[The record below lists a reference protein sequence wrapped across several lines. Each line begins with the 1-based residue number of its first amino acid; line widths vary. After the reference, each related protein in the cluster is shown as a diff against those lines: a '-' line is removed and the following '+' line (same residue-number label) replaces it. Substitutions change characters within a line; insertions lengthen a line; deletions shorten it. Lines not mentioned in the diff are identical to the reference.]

1 MPYEERNAWS
11 ALIAGVI
18 TFFIFGTRIWSG
30 TVDGAYVGDAGLSL
44 WAWDVIWLIGGGIGL
59 TIVVVIAFQ
68 ILYAILT
75 MTPNPQFITD
85 ERDTM
90 ISRHGSLITLIVSS
104 GGFMVA
110 VVLLAT
116 GWTALSALNTI
127 LGSMALSGMASEI
140 YRVAVYRFGL

>member
-18 TFFIFGTRIWSG
+18 TFFVFGTRIWSG
-30 TVDGAYVGDAGLSL
+30 TVDGAYGGDDGLSV

-75 MTPNPQFITD
+75 LTPNPQFITD

-104 GGFMVA
+104 GGFMVS
-110 VVLLAT
+110 VVMLAM
-116 GWTALSALNTI
+116 GWSPLAALNTI
-127 LGSMALSGMASEI
+127 LGSMALAGMASEI